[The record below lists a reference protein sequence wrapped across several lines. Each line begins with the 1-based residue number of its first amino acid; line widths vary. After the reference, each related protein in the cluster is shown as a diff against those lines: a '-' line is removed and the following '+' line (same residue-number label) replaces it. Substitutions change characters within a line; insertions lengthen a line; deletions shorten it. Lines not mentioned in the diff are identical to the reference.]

1 MSEQDLKL
9 GESIDI
15 LEKAGAQVQLMEDTD
30 EYDDA
35 DLGLN
40 VNPKE
45 YHKQKLR

>member
-1 MSEQDLKL
+1 MKLELKL
-9 GESIDI
+9 GESLDM
-15 LEKAGAQVQLMEDTD
+15 LEKAGAIISLKEDTD

-45 YHKQKLR
+45 